1 MTPADT
7 PIAARVLGFVDHLRM
22 NDFAVGISE
31 ARAAIELLTRLDFV
45 SPDQAH
51 RGLKVL
57 LTGRRDEWI
66 RFDDLFEAYW
76 HTRGRERTQDYA
88 LTHTEIRSNAP
99 GRRMWQE
106 HLGDGRGDGVAE
118 ASGDDQSDVAGDAS
132 GRVVASDRTTRTQTD
147 LRQFTDPDEIA
158 EAERLAFRLARA
170 MRHRLSR
177 RHRPDKTGRRL
188 DMRRM
193 IRANLRHG
201 GEPITLVH
209 TAPPDRPVRLIVFLD
224 VSGSMKPYS
233 RFFLQFVKGLVCTW
247 LDADAYLFHTKLIR
261 VTDAIRE
268 KDSVKAMTR
277 LALMADGFGGG
288 TKLGTS
294 IGRFNDVY
302 AKRALNSRSVVVIL
316 SDGYDTGSPETLA
329 RELGRLKRRARRL
342 VWLNPLLGWR
352 DYAPVTAAMSAAMP
366 FIDHFAAANTLASLA
381 AIETDLKRL

>member
-1 MTPADT
+1 MDPADT
-7 PIAARVLGFVDHLRM
+7 PIAARVVGFVDHLRR

-31 ARAAIELLTRLDFV
+31 TRAAIELLTRPEFIA
-45 SPDQAH
+45 PDRTH

-66 RFDDLFEAYW
+66 RFDDLFESYW
-76 HTRGRERTQDYA
+76 HTRGRERAQEYA

-106 HLGDGRGDGVAE
+106 HLGEGRGDGVAE
-118 ASGDDQSDVAGDAS
+118 APGDGEADIAGEAS
-132 GRVVASDRTTRTQTD
+132 GRVVASDRTTRAQTD

-177 RHRPDKTGRRL
+177 RHRPDKSGRRL

-209 TAPPDRPVRLIVFLD
+209 TAPPHRPVRLIVFLD

-261 VTDAIRE
+261 VTDAIRD

-294 IGRFNDVY
+294 IRRFNDIY
-302 AKRALNSRSVVVIL
+302 AKRALNSRSVVVVL
-316 SDGYDTGSPETLA
+316 SDGYDTGTPEVLA

-352 DYAPVTAAMSAAMP
+352 DYAPVTAAMSAGMP
-366 FIDHFAAANTLASLA
+366 FIDHFAPANTLAALA

>member
-1 MTPADT
+1 MTAQDS
-7 PIAARVLGFVDHLRM
+7 PIAARVVGFVDHLRM
-22 NDFAVGISE
+22 NDFAVGIAE
-31 ARAAIELLTRLDFV
+31 TRAAVDLLTRPGFAGPEL
-45 SPDQAH
+45 AH

-57 LTGRRDEWI
+57 LTGRRDEWT

-76 HTRGRERTQDYA
+76 YARGRERGQDYA

-99 GRRMWQE
+99 GRRMWQD
-106 HLGDGRGDGVAE
+106 HLGQTQGHGAAE
-118 ASGDDQSDVAGDAS
+118 ASGDGETELSGDAS
-132 GRVVASDRTTRTQTD
+132 GRVVATDRTTRSQTD
-147 LRQFTDPDEIA
+147 LRQFTDPQEIA
-158 EAERLAFRLARA
+158 EAERLAYRLARA
-170 MRHRLSR
+170 MRHRLTR
-177 RHRPDKTGRRL
+177 RHRPDKGGTRL

-209 TAPPDRPVRLIVFLD
+209 TAPPHRPVRLVVFLD

-247 LDADAYLFHTKLIR
+247 LDADAYLFHTRLIR

-268 KDSVKAMTR
+268 RDSAKAMTR

-288 TKLGTS
+288 TKLGAS
-294 IGRFNDVY
+294 IARFNEVY
-302 AKRALNSRSVVVIL
+302 AKRALNSRSVVVVL
-316 SDGYDTGSPETLA
+316 SDGYDTGRPEVLA

-352 DYAPVTAAMSAAMP
+352 DYAPVTAAMTAAMP
-366 FIDHFAAANTLASLA
+366 HIDHFAPANTLASLA
-381 AIETDLKRL
+381 AIEADLRRL